1 MGQYW
6 KIVDLDKRHTS
17 GGGCKLGEFFFDGT
31 SAESLESRLWPPKIV
46 SDVEAAIPRLIP
58 GGRYGPDDTPD
69 DTHGP
74 ALYFPKTAPRPSLDA
89 AVLVNLPA
97 EIAHEIFSYL
107 SDIYDLLCLSAACQ
121 VLWEI
126 GREHVYRHI
135 SAIVARYSWAGDRI
149 ICVGDCLASD
159 DIPEALLTA
168 SERAELLYCEPEE
181 RDHEDEE
188 DEENSERAL
197 YRTLYGYPFQEAARR
212 LNRGPL
218 IQFGIF
224 ERFGQWASIRSSR
237 DMHVIMDLFNG
248 QKFIL
253 QPPKVIRILRNLSRR
268 QYVRES
274 ELVDLTV
281 RCPGVGLGNIVL
293 SRICLSSDDSI
304 AMRYDG
310 GIHRGAWAGD
320 RLDIVAAEWL
330 TELGEDPSWT
340 DVTKEAVE
348 EMENICEADYYRFW
362 FPHLFH

>member
-6 KIVDLDKRHTS
+6 KIVDLDKRQTS

-31 SAESLESRLWPPKIV
+31 SAKSLESRLWPPKIV
-46 SDVEAAIPRLIP
+46 SDVEAVIPRFIP

-69 DTHGP
+69 DTDGP
-74 ALYFPKTAPRPSLDA
+74 ALYFPKTAPRPLDA

-149 ICVGDCLASD
+149 ICVGDYLASD

-168 SERAELLYCEPEE
+168 SERAELLHYEPEE

-188 DEENSERAL
+188 AEENSERA
-197 YRTLYGYPFQEAARR
+197 LYGYPFQEAARR
-212 LNRGPL
+212 FDQEGLSIRS
-218 IQFGIF
+218 GIY
-224 ERFGQWASIRSSR
+224 ERFGWASKRFYNMDFFNGSSR

-248 QKFIL
+248 HKFVL

-348 EMENICEADYYRFW
+348 EMENICEADYC
-362 FPHLFH
+362 